1 MGAEFDFV
9 IVRLG
14 GEIWIKKSW
23 TRRWYL
29 RRLMRNIKATLK
41 YYNVAYDEMIRRD
54 GRVFLRTCEALEAA
68 ERLSRVFGVSSV
80 SPALETGAELD
91 VIVDGCLSL
100 AGRVLSKG
108 ESFAVRCRHV
118 GEHSYTS
125 QNVCRVVG
133 RRVLEE
139 FADRGVRVDLDNP
152 DVRFGVEVR
161 DDLGFVFSDVLRGVG
176 GFPLGVQGRV
186 AGLLSGGLDSA
197 VACWLVM
204 KRGCPVVPLYFDCAP
219 FTDESTTERAVEV
232 ARVLS
237 DWAVGFPRRLYIVKH
252 GESLREIV
260 EEAPRRLTCL
270 LCKRLMY
277 RVAERIAERVG
288 AEGLV
293 TGEAIGEQASQTLR
307 NLRVLDRAAERY
319 PVHRPLLSFDK
330 AETERLARK
339 IGTYEISARSVKG
352 CTAAPHKP
360 ATKSKLEEIVEA
372 EDGLNIEEMVK
383 RSLGSLEVVN
393 L

>member
-1 MGAEFDFV
+1 MGAEFDSV

-14 GEIWIKKSW
+14 GEIWIKKGW
-23 TRRWYL
+23 TRGWYL
-29 RRLMRNIKATLK
+29 RRLVRNMKVNLK
-41 YYNVAYDEMIRRD
+41 HCNVAYDELIRRD
-54 GRVFLRTCEALEAA
+54 GRVFLRTGEALEAA
-68 ERLSRVFGVSSV
+68 GVLSRVFGISSI

-108 ESFAVRCRHV
+108 VGFAVRCRRV
-118 GEHSYTS
+118 GQHSYTS
-125 QNVCRVVG
+125 QEVCRVVG

-139 FADRGVRVDLDNP
+139 FVDRNVRVDLVNP
-152 DVRFGVEVR
+152 DVRFGIEVR
-161 DDLGFVFSDVLRGVG
+161 GGLGFVFSEVIRGVG

-186 AGLLSGGLDSA
+186 VGLLSGGLDSA

-204 KRGCPVVPLYFDCAP
+204 KRGCPVVPLYFDNKP
-219 FTDESTTERAVEV
+219 YTDESTTERAVEV

-237 DWAVGFPRRLYIVKH
+237 EWAVGFPQRLYIVKH
-252 GESLREIV
+252 GESLREVV
-260 EEAPRRLTCL
+260 EGAPRRLTCV

-277 RVAERIAERVG
+277 RVAERMADKVR

-307 NLRVLDRAAERY
+307 NLRVLDKAAERY

-339 IGTYEISARSVKG
+339 IGTYEISTRSVRG

-360 ATKSKLEEIVEA
+360 ATKAKLEDIVKAEDGLHIEEIVERC
-372 EDGLNIEEMVK
+372 LEEL
-383 RSLGSLEVVN
+383 RVVN